1 MEKEYNWKTILLG
14 AIPISIIMFFVFT
27 SGTSLNLKWFYL
39 VLGMIASSGI
49 TYIKDK
55 KKQNIFTSAFVVLI
69 VALVIHGLRNL
80 GFI

>member
-1 MEKEYNWKTILLG
+1 MEKEYNWKIILLG

-69 VALVIHGLRNL
+69 AALIVNGLRNL

>member
-14 AIPISIIMFFVFT
+14 AIPVSVVIFFVFN
-27 SGTSLNLKWFYL
+27 SGISLNLKWFYL
-39 VLGMIASSGI
+39 VFGMIASSGI

-69 VALVIHGLRNL
+69 VALIVHGLRNL
-80 GFI
+80 RFI